1 MSSKTRAAIKRWMKD
16 SKIVDAKGQPL
27 LMWHGTTKKFDRFD
41 VRYLSPSG
49 AYGPGF
55 YFTNDY
61 ELAKDYSNRGEPISA
76 YLSLKSPWTQI
87 YGTQRQTFRGMAGRL
102 EEMGF
107 DGVLVIDGDYVEAVA
122 LHPSQILRVS

>member
-41 VRYLSPSG
+41 VRYLSPTG

-61 ELAKDYSNRGEPISA
+61 ELAKEYSDGGEPVAA
-76 YLSLKSPWTQI
+76 YLSIKAPWTQI
-87 YGTQRQTFRGMAGRL
+87 WGIQKSFKGMAGRL

-122 LHPSQILRVS
+122 LHPSQILRVP